1 MKTTISQHTKNSLF
15 SIFFQQICSSRSED
29 CPNVL
34 SIKAVGKCPISKEE
48 YNVAASKKQCS
59 QIAAKHNCSA
69 AKRHIY
75 HCVINSFRNETL
87 EACAPDK
94 IIFGN
99 LFLSIYLNYM
109 TMLLYNFVKHSS
121 VLWCFVFSYFPNI

>member
-1 MKTTISQHTKNSLF
+1 MISQEHKNSLF
-15 SIFFQQICSSRSED
+15 SISFQKICSSKCED

-34 SIKAVGKCPISKEE
+34 SIKAVEKCPTNKEE

-59 QIAAKHNCSA
+59 LIAAKHNCSA
-69 AKRHIY
+69 ANRHIY

-87 EACAPDK
+87 EACAPEK

-99 LFLSIYLNYM
+99 FFYLF
-109 TMLLYNFVKHSS
+109 T
-121 VLWCFVFSYFPNI
+121 